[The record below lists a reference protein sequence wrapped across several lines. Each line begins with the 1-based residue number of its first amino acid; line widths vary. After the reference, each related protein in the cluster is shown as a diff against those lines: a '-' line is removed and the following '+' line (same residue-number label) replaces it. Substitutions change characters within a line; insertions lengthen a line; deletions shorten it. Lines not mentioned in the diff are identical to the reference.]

1 MTTITDSLITH
12 LPGNQPGG
20 QINAGSAMKIKRH
33 IIILLIA
40 GFGVGCATKPPA
52 NLTSGP
58 TMGEVVGSGS
68 GQEVYRQNSGAT
80 SWAAVDNMHGYTRDA
95 HNELEGLFA
104 RLPNPDLC
112 MFILPHLSN
121 EGASI
126 PGYTSCF
133 PMYAENHY
141 AMPGEVY

>member
-1 MTTITDSLITH
+1 MRCIRTLIT
-12 LPGNQPGG
+12 
-20 QINAGSAMKIKRH
+20 
-33 IIILLIA
+33 LLIA
-40 GFGVGCATKPPA
+40 GLGVGCASKPPA
-52 NLTSGP
+52 YLTSGP
-58 TMGEVVGSGS
+58 TMSEVVGGGS
-68 GQEVYRQNSGAT
+68 GREVSLQASGAMR
-80 SWAAVDNMHGYTRDA
+80 WAAVDNMHGYTREA

-112 MFILPHLSN
+112 MFVLPHLSA
-121 EGASI
+121 EGASV

>member
-1 MTTITDSLITH
+1 MMKLI
-12 LPGNQPGG
+12 
-20 QINAGSAMKIKRH
+20 QISV
-33 IIILLIA
+33 ILLIA
-40 GFGVGCATKPPA
+40 SMGAGCATKPPA
-52 NLTSGP
+52 YLTSGP
-58 TMGEVVGSGS
+58 TMGEVVGGGS
-68 GQEVYRQNSGAT
+68 GQEVYRQNSGTT
-80 SWAAVDNMHGYTRDA
+80 SWAAVDNMHGYTREA

>member
-1 MTTITDSLITH
+1 
-12 LPGNQPGG
+12 
-20 QINAGSAMKIKRH
+20 MKFIRAC
-33 IIILLIA
+33 IYLLIA
-40 GFGVGCATKPPA
+40 GLGVGCASKPPA
-52 NLTSGP
+52 YLTSGP
-58 TMGEVVGSGS
+58 TMSEVVGGGS
-68 GQEVYRQNSGAT
+68 GREVYQQNSGTT
-80 SWAAVDNMHGYTRDA
+80 SWAAVNNMHGYTREA

>member
-1 MTTITDSLITH
+1 
-12 LPGNQPGG
+12 
-20 QINAGSAMKIKRH
+20 MKITRH
-33 IIILLIA
+33 IIILFIA

-52 NLTSGP
+52 YLTSGS
-58 TMGEVVGSGS
+58 TMSEVVGGGS
-68 GQEVYRQNSGAT
+68 GREVYQQNSGAT
-80 SWAAVDNMHGYTRDA
+80 SWAAVNNMHGYTREA

>member
-1 MTTITDSLITH
+1 
-12 LPGNQPGG
+12 
-20 QINAGSAMKIKRH
+20 MKITRH

-52 NLTSGP
+52 YLTSGP

-80 SWAAVDNMHGYTRDA
+80 SWAAVDNMHGYTREA
-95 HNELEGLFA
+95 HTELEGLFA

-112 MFILPHLSN
+112 MFILPHLSA